1 MGSFILKFLVVCLCL
16 IALAHGQNLIPQYY
30 PAEPTIFDNSTLRV
44 VAGQDASRN
53 QFPYQISLRLV
64 SGIFMYHICGGSII
78 SQRWVLSAAHC
89 TSGRD
94 ASAFR
99 VTAGILIQTD
109 SGIANQQT
117 VAVSQITN
125 HASYPGG
132 NSVSANDICVIRLA
146 SLLTY
151 GSNVQ
156 PIALALANSN
166 PSGTATLSGW
176 GSIGPPTN
184 AAATT
189 LQFVNIP
196 ILAQAQCASVIAS
209 LSGANNPFR
218 SDLNVCT
225 TTRTSTS
232 SESACSGDSG
242 GPLVVN
248 NRLVGIV
255 SWGYTPCGSPNIPS
269 VYVHVAAYLNWIS
282 ANTAGEV
289 IIS

>member
-1 MGSFILKFLVVCLCL
+1 MFMKLLILGLC
-16 IALAHGQNLIPQYY
+16 IIGVTFAQEWTPQYY
-30 PAEPTIFDNSTLRV
+30 PAGPTIFDNSTLKV
-44 VAGQDASRN
+44 VSGQDAARN

-64 SGIFMYHICGGSII
+64 IGNVMYHICGGSII

-89 TSGRD
+89 TTEYET
-94 ASAFR
+94 SAFR

-117 VAVSQITN
+117 VAVSQIIN

-132 NSVSANDICVIRLA
+132 NIVSANDICVIRLA

-166 PSGTATLSGW
+166 PSGTATVSGW

-189 LQFVNIP
+189 LQFVDVP
-196 ILAQAQCASVIAS
+196 ILAQTQCAAIIAS
-209 LSGANNPFR
+209 LSGSNNPFR
-218 SDLNVCT
+218 ADLNVCT
-225 TTRTSTS
+225 TTRSTLS
-232 SESACSGDSG
+232 REAVCSGDSG
-242 GPLVVN
+242 GPLVLN

-255 SWGYTPCGSPNIPS
+255 SWGYTPCGIPSVPS

-289 IIS
+289 VMI